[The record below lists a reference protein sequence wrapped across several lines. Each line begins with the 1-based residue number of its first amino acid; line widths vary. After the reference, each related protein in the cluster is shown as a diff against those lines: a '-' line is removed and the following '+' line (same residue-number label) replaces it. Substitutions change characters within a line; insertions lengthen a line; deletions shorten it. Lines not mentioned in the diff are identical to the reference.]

1 MKKIEKVEGKK
12 QKNKKKKASAAI
24 TGDDDSLIQTSSWG
38 VPVLVQPTLRANT
51 EARADLHQR
60 DIVIDGVN
68 GFDF

>member
-1 MKKIEKVEGKK
+1 VKKIEKVEGKK
-12 QKNKKKKASAAI
+12 HKKKKAAAAI

-38 VPVLVQPTLRANT
+38 VPVLVQPTLRSNT
-51 EARADLHQR
+51 EARSDLMQR